1 MVIHFNLNLKT
12 MKDLKLIA
20 QQMTARGKGIL
31 AADES
36 TPTCS
41 KRFEAL
47 GIESTDLTRNEYR
60 SKLLLSENIENYISS
75 VILFDETFH
84 QTLQGTNTPI
94 PAYLKQKNILTGI
107 KVDTGAK
114 TLSNHDPEK
123 ITEGLDGLRDRLTN
137 YKLNGADFAKWRA
150 VITIGDNIPS
160 QACLHSNA
168 HALARYAS
176 LCQENDIV
184 TIVDPE
190 VLMDGAHGI
199 EKCFHTTEKA
209 LKEVFNALKLL
220 NVDLEA
226 IVLKP
231 NMVLPGNLSDER
243 IEDSQIIKMT
253 FDALKKN
260 VPKEVPGI
268 AFLSGGQNSDKAA
281 ERLNL
286 LNQQYPNKD
295 WNLTFSYGR
304 ALQQDALFCFSKGD
318 ILGLQKA
325 LLKRAKMNHLASIGQ
340 LFN

>member
-1 MVIHFNLNLKT
+1 

-20 QQMTARGKGIL
+20 QQMTAKGKGIL

-60 SKLLLSENIENYISS
+60 SKVLLSEKIENYISG
-75 VILFDETFH
+75 VILFDETFY
-84 QTLQGTNTPI
+84 QTIQGTNTPI
-94 PAYLKQKNILTGI
+94 PKYLKQKNILTGI

-123 ITEGLDGLRDRLTN
+123 ITEGLDGLRDRLIK

-150 VITIGDNIPS
+150 VIKIGKNTPTK
-160 QACLHSNA
+160 ACLHSNA

-176 LCQENDIV
+176 LCQENGIV
-184 TIVDPE
+184 PIVEPE
-190 VLMDGAHGI
+190 VLMDGKHGI
-199 EKCFHTTEKA
+199 EKCFQTTEKA
-209 LKEVFNALKLL
+209 LKEVLNALQLL

-231 NMVLPGNLSDER
+231 NMVLPGNLSVES
-243 IEDSQIIKMT
+243 IEDSQIVKMT
-253 FDALKKN
+253 FDVLKNN

-281 ERLNL
+281 DRLNL
-286 LNQQYPNKD
+286 LNQLYTKKD

-304 ALQQDALFCFSKGD
+304 ALQQDALLCFSKGD

-325 LLKRAKMNHLASIGQ
+325 LLKRVKMNHLASIGQ
-340 LFN
+340 LTN